1 MAKLLQSSEATI
13 RRDIN
18 KLADRNLIQK
28 IRGGAQAL
36 DTPGQGPRR
45 PLIVGSPFLLN
56 KEKHTDAKR
65 LIARKAVDLCEEG
78 EAIIINAGSSTY
90 MMSEFLIDKNLQIL
104 TNSFFLAQEL
114 AVSSENQITLP
125 GGELYRKQGII
136 LSSFEHD
143 TIPYFHGSKMF
154 MGTPGIGHY
163 GVMESDPLLIR
174 AEQKLRKQAE
184 VLVILADSSKIGMRS
199 NFIFSPLQD
208 VNILITDKKADDKAV
223 ADFERQ
229 GVKVLIADESGPE
242 NDGQPA

>member
-18 KLADRNLIQK
+18 KLAKRNLIRK

-36 DTPGQGPRR
+36 DVTGQEPRR
-45 PLIVGSPFLLN
+45 PSLAGSPFLLD
-56 KEKHTDAKR
+56 KEIHADAKR
-65 LIARKAVDLCEEG
+65 LIARKAVELCEEG

-90 MMSEFLIDKNLQIL
+90 MMSEFLIGRRLQIL
-104 TNSFFLAQEL
+104 TNSFFLAQDL
-114 AVSSENQITLP
+114 AINSDIQITLP

-143 TIPYFHGSKMF
+143 TIPYYHGTKMF

-184 VLVILADSSKIGMRS
+184 ILVVLADSSKIGVRS
-199 NFIFSPLQD
+199 NFVFSPLQD
-208 VNILITDKKADDKAV
+208 VNILITDEKADEKAI
-223 ADFERQ
+223 AQFESH
-229 GVKVLIADESGPE
+229 GIEVIIADESLPE
-242 NDGQPA
+242 NDNKSA